1 MVGKSLTP
9 MYDPMMAVP
18 RVFSAMRKGRI
29 HSKGLRI
36 SRMAEISVILLLTI
50 ALAFA
55 QVSPIHTVAAAK
67 PQPPSSTSATWAK
80 AYNIPYSYSLAE
92 SVAQTS
98 SGGYVVG
105 ASCTAAAVTTP
116 NCNTLSEPTAMV
128 MRVDSSGNIQSQTQY
143 NYLKYPYST
152 PLNLIRPTSDGGAIF
167 AGNAQFSCPGTGQT
181 SCGLIVKVDLS
192 GNVQWSNDLQ
202 FSTSSSYGPLT
213 WPLDLHQTTDG
224 GYVVAGYAFAP
235 AASYNPFVAKLSSV
249 GQIQWQHVFVDP
261 NSQYGAAYAV
271 EQTPDGGYVVLGEST
286 YYVSASYT
294 ASEILVFKLDPT
306 GTLAWQH
313 DYSIGTDSYAETLAL
328 TSDGGFILGGL
339 VSISSANSYSS
350 SVLLLKL
357 DSAGGPQFAKT
368 YAPSGSISDLA
379 ITGVQQ
385 TSDGGYAFSGYY
397 FQNTVY
403 DERAWLVKTDSTG
416 KVQWDRTYG
425 ADVQYSSRKFYSFQQ
440 TSDGGFIAAGST
452 NQFNGGDNSLWLV
465 KTDSNGNIAGYN
477 DFQTQSDVSGS
488 VSVTVSISDL
498 KATPDSFTY
507 VADTLSS
514 VPGPLKTSKEC

>member
-1 MVGKSLTP
+1 
-9 MYDPMMAVP
+9 MYQVRTATFAITLAVL
-18 RVFSAMRKGRI
+18 M
-29 HSKGLRI
+29 
-36 SRMAEISVILLLTI
+36 LTI
-50 ALAFA
+50 VPVFT
-55 QVSPIHTVAAAK
+55 QFSPIHTVAATK

-80 AYNIPYSYSLAE
+80 AYNIPYSYSVAE

-128 MRVDSSGNIQSQTQY
+128 MRVDSSGNIQSQIQY
-143 NYLKYPYST
+143 NYVKYPYST
-152 PLNLIRPTSDGGAIF
+152 PLNLIRSTADGGAIF
-167 AGNAQFSCPGTGQT
+167 AGNAQFGCPATGQT

-235 AASYNPFVAKLSSV
+235 AASYNPFVAKLSSA

-271 EQTPDGGYVVLGEST
+271 EQTPDGGYVVLGELT
-286 YYVSASYT
+286 YYVSASY
-294 ASEILVFKLDPT
+294 AAAQILVFKLDST
-306 GTLAWQH
+306 GALVWQH
-313 DYSIGTDSYAETLAL
+313 VYAIGTDGYAETLGL

-339 VSISSANSYSS
+339 VSISTATSYSS

-357 DSAGGPQFAKT
+357 DSTGSPQFAKT

-379 ITGVQQ
+379 ITGARQ
-385 TSDGGYAFSGYY
+385 TTDGGYAFSGYY

-425 ADVQYSSRKFYSFQQ
+425 ADVQYSYRKFYSFQQ

-452 NQFNGGDNSLWLV
+452 NQFSGGDSSIWLV
-465 KTDSNGNIAGYN
+465 KTDSNGNIAGCN
-477 DFQTQSDVSGS
+477 DVQTWSDVSGS
-488 VSVTVSISDL
+488 VSVTVSVSDL

-507 VADTLSS
+507 VADSISS
-514 VPGPLKTSKEC
+514 LPGPLKATKEC